1 MERSGDRSGQG
12 DVRVTL
18 KEVAEAA
25 GVSRSAVSRTF
36 TEGASVSP
44 RTRKKVEKAARDLG
58 YRPNFLA
65 RSLTTKRTA
74 LIGLLS
80 NNFQNPAFM
89 EVFDLFTAGLQERG
103 LRPLLVNQSDLDQAE
118 ASLEMLMQYSVDGL
132 IVASSTLP
140 PQFSKALAETRLPVV
155 HAFGKPAAPFKVN
168 VVGVD
173 NVHGGE
179 LAAELLIERNYRS
192 VAFLGGPR
200 KATSTEDRLAGF
212 ERRLGLAGIGIAQT
226 RFAETYSYAAGRKEM
241 AALLDQGRVEAVF
254 CGDDILCM
262 GARDICR
269 ERGVTVPEEIG
280 LIGFNDI
287 AMADWTAYELTTI
300 RQPIR
305 DIIIS
310 AVELVIRLVEE
321 PGRSAEAR
329 LFPCQA
335 VVRKTL
341 RSL

>member
-1 MERSGDRSGQG
+1 M
-12 DVRVTL
+12 TL
-18 KEVAEAA
+18 REVAEAA

-44 RTRKKVEKAARDLG
+44 RTRKKVEKAARELG

-103 LRPLLVNQSDLDQAE
+103 LRPLLVNQSDEDDPQ

-155 HAFGKPAAPFKVN
+155 HAFGKPSPPFKVN
-168 VVGVD
+168 VVGID

-179 LAAELLIERNYRS
+179 LAADLLIERGYRS

-200 KATSTEDRLAGF
+200 TATSTEDRLAGF
-212 ERRLGLAGIGIAQT
+212 ERRLGLAGIGLAQT
-226 RFAETYSYAAGRKEM
+226 RFAETYSYGAGRQAM
-241 AALLDQGRVEAVF
+241 TALLDQSPVEAVF

-262 GARDICR
+262 GARDVCR
-269 ERGVTVPEEIG
+269 ERGLRVPEEIG

-287 AMADWTAYELTTI
+287 AMADWTAYDLTTI

-305 DIIIS
+305 DIIIA
-310 AVELVIRLVEE
+310 AVELVVRLVEE

-329 LFPCQA
+329 IFPCRA
-335 VVRKTL
+335 VERGTL
-341 RSL
+341 RPL

>member
-1 MERSGDRSGQG
+1 MERSGQG
-12 DVRVTL
+12 DTRVTL
-18 KEVAEAA
+18 REVAEAA

-36 TEGASVSP
+36 TEGASVSA
-44 RTRKKVEKAARDLG
+44 RTRKKVEKAARELG
-58 YRPNFLA
+58 YRPNVLA

-103 LRPLLVNQSDLDQAE
+103 LRPLLVNQSDDGDPE

-140 PQFSKALAETRLPVV
+140 QAFSKALAEARLPVV
-155 HAFGKPAAPFKVN
+155 HAFGKPTPAFKIN

-179 LAAELLIERNYRS
+179 LAADLLIERGYRS
-192 VAFLGGPR
+192 VGFLGGPQR
-200 KATSTEDRLAGF
+200 ATSTEDRLEGF
-212 ERRLGLAGIGIAQT
+212 RRRLRTAGVTLAQV
-226 RFAETYSYAAGRKEM
+226 RYAETYSYAAGRKAM
-241 AALLDQGRVEAVF
+241 AALLDEGPVEAVF

-262 GARDICR
+262 GARDVCR
-269 ERGVTVPEEIG
+269 ERRLRVPEDMG

-287 AMADWTAYELTTI
+287 AMADWAAYNLTTI

-310 AVELVIRLVEE
+310 AVELVVRLVEE
-321 PGRSAEAR
+321 PGRSPEAR

-335 VVRKTL
+335 VERGTL
-341 RSL
+341 RLR

>member
-1 MERSGDRSGQG
+1 M
-12 DVRVTL
+12 RVTL

-36 TEGASVSP
+36 TEGASVST
-44 RTRKKVEKAARDLG
+44 RTRKKVEKAARELG

-103 LRPLLVNQSDLDQAE
+103 LRPLLVNQSDEEQAE
-118 ASLEMLMQYSVDGL
+118 ASLDMLMQYSVDGL

-140 PQFSKALAETRLPVV
+140 EPFSKALAEARIPVV
-155 HAFGKPAAPFKVN
+155 HAFGKPIPPFKVN

-173 NVHGGE
+173 NLHGGE
-179 LAAELLIERNYRS
+179 LAAELLIERGYRS
-192 VAFLGGPR
+192 IAFLGGPR
-200 KATSTEDRLAGF
+200 TATSTEDRRAGF
-212 ERRLGLAGIGIAQT
+212 ERRLGLAGLAIERT
-226 RFAETYSYAAGRKEM
+226 RFAETYSYAAGRREM
-241 AALLDQGRVEAVF
+241 AALLDNGPVEAVF

-262 GARDICR
+262 GARDVCR
-269 ERGVTVPEEIG
+269 ERGLDVPKEIG

-287 AMADWTAYELTTI
+287 AMADWTAYDLTTI

-310 AVELVIRLVEE
+310 AVELVVRLVEE
-321 PGRSAEAR
+321 PARSAEAR
-329 LFPCQA
+329 LFPCQ
-335 VVRKTL
+335 VVERGTL
-341 RSL
+341 RPL

>member
-1 MERSGDRSGQG
+1 MSRTGQG
-12 DVRVTL
+12 GLRVTL

-44 RTRKKVEKAARDLG
+44 GTRKKVEKAARELG

-74 LIGLLS
+74 MIGLLS

-103 LRPLLVNQSDLDQAE
+103 LRPLLVNQSDQE
-118 ASLEMLMQYSVDGL
+118 NPVASLEMLMQYSVDGL

-140 PQFSKALAETRLPVV
+140 PSFSKALAETQLPVV
-155 HAFGKPAAPFKVN
+155 HAFGKASPPFKVN

-179 LAAELLIERNYRS
+179 LAADLLIERGYRN
-192 VAFLGGPR
+192 VAFLGGPET
-200 KATSTEDRLAGF
+200 ATSTEDRLEGF
-212 ERRLGLAGIGIAQT
+212 RRRLGPAGVEIAQIHY
-226 RFAETYSYAAGRKEM
+226 AETYSYSAGRKAM
-241 AALLDQGRVEAVF
+241 SALLEEGPVEAVF

-262 GARDICR
+262 GARDVCR
-269 ERGVTVPEEIG
+269 GRGLAVPDEMG

-287 AMADWTAYELTTI
+287 AMADWSAYALTTI

-310 AVELVIRLVEE
+310 AVELVVSLVED

-335 VVRKTL
+335 VERKTL
-341 RSL
+341 RRL

>member
-1 MERSGDRSGQG
+1 MDRNGQG
-12 DVRVTL
+12 ELRVTL

-44 RTRKKVEKAARDLG
+44 RTREKVEKAARALG
-58 YRPNFLA
+58 YRPNVLA

-103 LRPLLVNQSDLDQAE
+103 LRPLLVNQSDQDRAE
-118 ASLEMLMQYSVDGL
+118 ASLDMLMQYSVDGL

-140 PQFSKALAETRLPVV
+140 APFSQALAQTRIPVV
-155 HAFGKPAAPFKVN
+155 HAFGKPTPPFKVN

-173 NVHGGE
+173 NIHGGE
-179 LAAELLIERNYRS
+179 LAADLLIARGYRS
-192 VAFLGGPR
+192 IAFLGGPR
-200 KATSTEDRLAGF
+200 TATSTEDRLAGF
-212 ERRLGLAGIGIAQT
+212 ERRLGLAGLAVERT
-226 RFAETYSYAAGRKEM
+226 RFAETYSYGAGQREM
-241 AALLDQGRVEAVF
+241 AALLDQGPVEAVF

-262 GARDICR
+262 GARDVCR
-269 ERGVTVPEEIG
+269 DRGLKVPQEIG

-287 AMADWTAYELTTI
+287 AMADWTAYDLTTI

-305 DIIIS
+305 DILIS
-310 AVELVIRLVEE
+310 AVELVVRLVEE

-329 LFPCQA
+329 VFPCQA
-335 VVRKTL
+335 VERGTL
-341 RSL
+341 RPL